1 VLPEPEAPAVAAP
14 GGRCGARNRQGQPCG
29 NRPAKG
35 KARCRFHGGAST
47 GPITDA
53 GRLRCAEANVIH
65 GARAESDAYRA
76 ALARARPDLFDA
88 PAAGALDLTPELRFA
103 RARLGVL
110 AERADPTFA
119 EAEARLLDAIRRTV
133 EAQAALPSPDAQ
145 PQAGGLRLTLQVVRP
160 DGAEWPRPKEPMDA
174 PKPEG
179 SAEGHDEGQSEPMGP

>member
-1 VLPEPEAPAVAAP
+1 VEPKAPGEAPP
-14 GGRCGARNRQGQPCG
+14 RCGAKNRQGQPCA

-47 GPITDA
+47 GPTSEA
-53 GRLRCAEANVIH
+53 GRMRCAEANVTH

-103 RARLGVL
+103 RARLAVL
-110 AERADPTFA
+110 AERAEPSFA

-133 EAQAALPSPDAQ
+133 EAQAGLPSSAPDAQ
-145 PQAGGLRLTLQVVRP
+145 PYARGLRLTLKVVDR
-160 DGAEWPRPKEPMDA
+160 DGVEWPAEGRPRDPMDA
-174 PKPEG
+174 AQADGDVPG
-179 SAEGHDEGQSEPMGP
+179 SGEAEP